1 VAYSSKETP
10 PFVSREEAEQ
20 AGKKGFQPDSK
31 IGRWKREMMAFGG
44 GRTELFDTKQE
55 SKEDDWTR
63 VNSGVEDR
71 RRWGSGEDSFF
82 INDSVSPGL
91 GVSRARRFAH

>member
-1 VAYSSKETP
+1 
-10 PFVSREEAEQ
+10 
-20 AGKKGFQPDSK
+20 
-31 IGRWKREMMAFGG
+31 MMAFGG